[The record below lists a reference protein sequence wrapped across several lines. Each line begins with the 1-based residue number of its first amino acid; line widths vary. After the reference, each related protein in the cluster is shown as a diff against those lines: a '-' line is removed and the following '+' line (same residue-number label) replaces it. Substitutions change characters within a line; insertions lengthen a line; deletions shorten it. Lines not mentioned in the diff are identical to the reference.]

1 MPAAYGEATSVKKLL
16 FWKTRAPSFLQDERD
31 GVAFEYVLIGV
42 QHQRLSAPDKAK
54 LGLHFLLGN
63 HPSFPPTAKTSNFP
77 QKAGFQGQIAEIP
90 QS

>member
-1 MPAAYGEATSVKKLL
+1 MSTIIPLNPVTPFTAGIRVFAAPELGSNIK
-16 FWKTRAPSFLQDERD
+16 
-31 GVAFEYVLIGV
+31 
-42 QHQRLSAPDKAK
+42 RLSAPDKAK